1 MGKLI
6 TVVGNSGVGKTT
18 FASKLCEIGSFTPF
32 LEITEEK
39 PFLQKFHDNRKII
52 YTITVRRDMRV

>member
-18 FASKLCEIGSFTPF
+18 LV
-32 LEITEEK
+32 
-39 PFLQKFHDNRKII
+39 RKIAEAGCIVEFVEIIDI
-52 YTITVRRDMRV
+52 YINEFVILD